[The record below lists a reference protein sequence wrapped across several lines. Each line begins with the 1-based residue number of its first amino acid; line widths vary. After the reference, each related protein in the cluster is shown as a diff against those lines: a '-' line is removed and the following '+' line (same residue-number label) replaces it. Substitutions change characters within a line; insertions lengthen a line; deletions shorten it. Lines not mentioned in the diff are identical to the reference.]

1 MIDAVPRDESTTSF
15 GDVRFAEVGYPFAAP
30 QAPFYLGDFAQI
42 IKKIATKTT
51 TTHSAGV
58 IQGYFSG

>member
-1 MIDAVPRDESTTSF
+1 MGATATTSF

-42 IKKIATKTT
+42 IKKIKRSQPRQLQPTVP
-51 TTHSAGV
+51 G
-58 IQGYFSG
+58 